1 MRTIKV
7 KSMSDFTQRLAE
19 SETTE
24 LADCLL
30 EAIKRGIAKNIK
42 KVAVCDVVVEE
53 DGEIFRLYSTHED
66 WPVALSGCMKTFI
79 NTEQY
84 EKCSEIQKISHD
96 YEIKKLLESN
106 KPTTEA
112 ANTSDTK
119 RGRKP
124 KQSKNQNS

>member
-7 KSMSDFTQRLAE
+7 KSMADFTQRLAE

-24 LADCLL
+24 LADCLM

-42 KVAVCDVVVEE
+42 KVAVCDVMVEE

-66 WPVALSGCMKTFI
+66 WPVALNGCMKTFI

-106 KPTTEA
+106 KTTSK
-112 ANTSDTK
+112 TSKTTNTK

-124 KQSKNQNS
+124 KQSENKSS

>member
-1 MRTIKV
+1 MN
-7 KSMSDFTQRLAE
+7 DFTQRLAE
-19 SETTE
+19 RESTE

-30 EAIKRGIAKNIK
+30 EAIKRGVAKNIK
-42 KVAVCDVVVEE
+42 KVAVCDVMVEE
-53 DGEIFRLYSTHED
+53 DGEVFRLYSTQED

-106 KPTTEA
+106 QSTSKTTE
-112 ANTSDTK
+112 TK
-119 RGRKP
+119 RGRKS
-124 KQSKNQNS
+124 KQSTDKNI